1 MTTKRARLDTEMVRR
16 DLAATRTEAQRLIEE
31 GRVTVQGRPA
41 LKASTLVAAGENL
54 DVAGPASPYV
64 SRGGRKL
71 EGALARLAVPVAG
84 RACLDAGASTGGFT
98 DVLLRSGA
106 SQVVAVDVG
115 YGQLDWSLRN
125 DDRVVVLER
134 TNVRYLSEEDVP
146 PPPPSLVTADLSFIS
161 LTRVLPSLAA
171 VSAADADYVLL
182 VKPQFEAGPDDVGRG
197 GVVRDRAV
205 RRRVLLEVAD
215 AAAGVGLGPVA
226 AVASGL
232 LGPSGNVEFFW
243 HLRAD
248 ADGDVRALA
257 DAAIEAAEQVSVEG
271 FDRAEKPER

>member
-1 MTTKRARLDTEMVRR
+1 MVRR
-16 DLAATRTEAQRLIEE
+16 GLAATRTEAQRLIEA

-41 LKASTLVAAGENL
+41 LKASTLVATGE
-54 DVAGPASPYV
+54 DIVVAGPASPYV

-115 YGQLDWSLRN
+115 YGQLAWSLRN
-125 DDRVVVLER
+125 DPRVVVLER
-134 TNVRYLSEEDVP
+134 TNVRHLAEDDVP

-182 VKPQFEAGPDDVGRG
+182 VKPQFEAGPDDVARG
-197 GVVRDRAV
+197 GVVRDPQV

-215 AAAGVGLGPVA
+215 AAAGVGLGAVA
-226 AVASGL
+226 AVPSGL

-248 ADGDVRALA
+248 ADGDVHALV
-257 DAAIEAAEQVSVEG
+257 DAAAVAAEQTGAQES
-271 FDRAEKPER
+271 DRAESPER